1 MLPPFKE
8 YCSLL
13 AGLPEHYP
21 VILSATLSAYTIGPF
36 TAEVTGQLIF
46 AAGYTL
52 DVWELLDL
60 STGVIR
66 SYSYELDQAE
76 KRIWWYDPMEH
87 PENPVLQSSFP
98 QHKHIYPNIKQNR
111 VPAPDISFTEPNL
124 PFLIQEVEA
133 LLAGQNR

>member
-13 AGLPEHYP
+13 VGLPEQYP
-21 VILSATLSAYTIGPF
+21 VIQSSTLSAYTIGPF
-36 TAEVTGQLIF
+36 TAEVVGQVIF
-46 AAGYTL
+46 AGGYML

-60 STGVIR
+60 STGAIR

-76 KRIWWYDPMEH
+76 KKIWWYDPMEH
-87 PENPVLQSSFP
+87 PENPVLQSSIP
-98 QHKHIYPNIKQNR
+98 HHKHIYPNIKQNR